1 MTVNMTTS
9 SSSASSTAQFF
20 NMDYED
26 IVALLF
32 TMRDM
37 AITQFHRIP
46 GSAILTRYIKMSYQH
61 DPARSVIELCLVIF
75 AIRYMLS
82 PKYSTQKKNFVKL
95 RADEVD
101 ELIEDW
107 TPEPLVAP
115 LTEFEQEQI
124 EKTPVIAGPT
134 GPKVKL
140 TNGRTVTNLAST
152 NFYNL
157 ASQPALTES
166 AISTLRTYGVGPC
179 GPPGFYGTQD
189 VHMDCERDIS
199 EFIGSQA
206 CIIYAQAFST
216 ISAVIPAFAKRG
228 DIIVADE
235 KSSFAIQKALQLSR
249 STLRW
254 YKHND
259 MEDLEKVLKKVEREF
274 RGRELTRRFIVTEAI
289 FEDGGDVADLAT
301 IVKLKWQYK
310 YRLILDETNS
320 FGVVGATGRGLT
332 EYYNLPATEVD
343 MICGTL
349 STTFVGGGGF
359 CCGSNEIVHHQRI
372 SGLAYVFSAAL
383 PAMLATTVSEVIK
396 MLRENPE
403 NFTDPLRENI
413 KTFHAALAK
422 TDALTVTSS
431 VINPAISIVLNGKR
445 EMSTDEQDR
454 MAQDVV
460 DECLANGV
468 LVTRVKR
475 IALPAGMAKGPKW
488 FGWNPAMAIK
498 VYVSTGFSKK
508 ECEKAGG
515 VIRSAATKVVGR
527 KR

>member
-1 MTVNMTTS
+1 MTANMTS
-9 SSSASSTAQFF
+9 DSQAPASQLFG
-20 NMDYED
+20 MDYQD
-26 IVALLF
+26 ILALLI
-32 TMRDM
+32 TIRDM
-37 AITQFHRIP
+37 ASVQFHRIP

-61 DPARSVIELCLVIF
+61 DPARSVVELCLVIF
-75 AIRYMLS
+75 AIRYLLA

-95 RADEVD
+95 RDDEID
-101 ELIEDW
+101 ELCEDW
-107 TPEPLVAP
+107 TPEPLVAS

-124 EKTPVIAGPT
+124 DKVPVIAGPT

-140 TNGRTVTNLAST
+140 TNGRTVTNLASA
-152 NFYNL
+152 NFFNL
-157 ASQPALTES
+157 ANQPALAES
-166 AISTLRTYGVGPC
+166 AITTLRTYGVGPC

-206 CIIYAQAFST
+206 CIVYAQAFST

-228 DIIVADE
+228 DIIIADE
-235 KSSFAIQKALQLSR
+235 KCNFAIQKALQLSR
-249 STLRW
+249 STIRW

-259 MEDLEKVLKKVEREF
+259 MDDLEKALKKVEREY
-274 RGRELTRRFIVTEAI
+274 RGRELTRRFIVTEAV
-289 FEDGGDVADLAT
+289 FEDGGDVADLGT

-320 FGVVGATGRGLT
+320 FGIIGATGRGLT
-332 EYYNLPATEVD
+332 EHYNLPASDVD
-343 MICGTL
+343 MIIGTL
-349 STTFVGGGGF
+349 ATTFVGGGGF
-359 CCGSNEIVHHQRI
+359 CCGSAEIVHHQRI

-403 NFTDPLRENI
+403 NFITPLRENI
-413 KTFHAALAK
+413 KTFHAVLTK
-422 TDALTVTSS
+422 TDMLTITSS
-431 VINPAISIVLNGKR
+431 VINPIVSFTLNAKK
-445 EMSTDEQDR
+445 EMLPEDQDR

-468 LVTRVKR
+468 MIARVKR
-475 IALPAGMAKGPKW
+475 IAAPQGMSKGPKW
-488 FGWNPAMAIK
+488 FGWNPTVAIK
-498 VYVSTGFSKK
+498 VFVSTGFSKK
-508 ECEKAGG
+508 DCEKAGG
-515 VIRSAATKVVGR
+515 VIRSAVTKVVGR

>member
-1 MTVNMTTS
+1 M
-9 SSSASSTAQFF
+9 SASSSPPASAPSQLF

-26 IVALLF
+26 FIALLF
-32 TMRDM
+32 TVRDM

-75 AIRYMLS
+75 AIRYLLA

-95 RADEVD
+95 RDDEVD

-140 TNGRTVTNLAST
+140 TNGRTVTNLASA
-152 NFYNL
+152 NFFNL
-157 ASQPALTES
+157 ANQPALAES
-166 AISTLRTYGVGPC
+166 AITTLRTYGVGPC

-189 VHMDCERDIS
+189 VHMDCERDIA

-206 CIIYAQAFST
+206 CIVYAQAFST

-228 DIIVADE
+228 DYIVADE
-235 KSSFAIQKALQLSR
+235 KCNFAIQKALQLSR
-249 STLRW
+249 STIRW

-259 MEDLEKVLKKVEREF
+259 MDDLEKILKKIERDS
-274 RGRELTRRFIVTEAI
+274 RGRELTRRFIITEAL

-301 IVKLKWQYK
+301 IVKLKWRYK

-332 EYYNLPATEVD
+332 EYYGLPATDVD

-359 CCGSNEIVHHQRI
+359 CCASNEIVHHQRI

-403 NFTDPLRENI
+403 NYIDPLRENI

-422 TDALTVTSS
+422 TDSLTITSS
-431 VINPAISIVLNGKR
+431 LLNPIISITLNSKK
-445 EMSTDEQDR
+445 EMSDDEQDR
-454 MAQDVV
+454 MTQDIV
-460 DECLANGV
+460 DECFANGV

-475 IALPAGMAKGPKW
+475 IVAPPGMAKGPKW
-488 FGWNPAMAIK
+488 FGWNPAMAVK

-515 VIRSAATKVVGR
+515 VIRSAVTKVVGR
-527 KR
+527 RR

>member
-1 MTVNMTTS
+1 MTANMTPSPLS
-9 SSSASSTAQFF
+9 SPSQIF
-20 NMDYED
+20 NMDYQD
-26 IVALLF
+26 ALALLV
-32 TMRDM
+32 TVRDM
-37 AITQFHRIP
+37 AIVQFHRIP

-75 AIRYMLS
+75 AIQYLLA

-95 RADEVD
+95 RPDEVD

-124 EKTPVIAGPT
+124 DKTPVIAGPT
-134 GPKVKL
+134 GTKVKL

-152 NFYNL
+152 NFFNL
-157 ASQPALTES
+157 ANQPALAES
-166 AISTLRTYGVGPC
+166 AITTLRTYGVGPC

-189 VHMDCERDIS
+189 VHVDCEQDIA
-199 EFIGSQA
+199 EFIGSEA

-228 DIIVADE
+228 DIIVVDE
-235 KSSFAIQKALQLSR
+235 KVNFATQKALQLSR
-249 STLRW
+249 STIRW

-259 MEDLEKVLKKVEREF
+259 MDDLEKVLKKVEREF
-274 RGRELTRRFIVTEAI
+274 RGRELTRRFIVTEAL
-289 FEDGGDVADLAT
+289 FEDGGDVADLGT
-301 IVKLKWQYK
+301 IVKLKFQYK

-320 FGVVGATGRGLT
+320 FGVVGETGRGLT
-332 EYYNLPATEVD
+332 EYYNLPATDVD
-343 MICGTL
+343 MIVGTL
-349 STTFVGGGGF
+349 ATTFVGGGGF
-359 CCGSNEIVHHQRI
+359 CCGSKEIVHHQRI

-403 NFTDPLRENI
+403 NFITPLRENI

-422 TDALTVTSS
+422 TDTLTITSS
-431 VINPAISIVLNGKR
+431 LVNPAISIQLNGKR
-445 EMSTDEQDR
+445 EMSDNEQDR
-454 MAQDVV
+454 LAQDVV

-475 IALPAGMAKGPKW
+475 IALPAGMSKGPKW
-488 FGWNPAMAIK
+488 FGWNPAMVIK
-498 VYVSTGFSKK
+498 VYVSSGFSKK
-508 ECEKAGG
+508 DCEKAGS
-515 VIRSAATKVVGR
+515 VIRSAVTKVVGR